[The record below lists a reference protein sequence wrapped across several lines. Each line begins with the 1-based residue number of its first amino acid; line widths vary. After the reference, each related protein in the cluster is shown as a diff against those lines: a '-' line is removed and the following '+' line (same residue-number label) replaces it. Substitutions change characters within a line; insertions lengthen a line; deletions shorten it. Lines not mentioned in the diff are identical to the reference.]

1 MAAGDRVVDAFVDD
15 PLEPE
20 DLLTDRHI
28 VEEVCVVEANDV
40 PRDDGG
46 PIAVTLWNE
55 PDVPTRMMMT
65 NPVGGAICVG
75 ISCQST

>member
-28 VEEVCVVEANDV
+28 VEEVRVVEVNDV

-55 PDVPTRMMMT
+55 PDVPTWVMLT
-65 NPVGGAICVG
+65 NPAGGAICVQ
-75 ISCQST
+75 ISCQRT